1 MRFRGLSVGADRPG
15 GGFGA
20 GREGLPHRTIAPTLG
35 CSPSACGCGG
45 DYFESDNEEHKAEIE
60 KHIKYVNSRIKE
72 MESFGNGVE
81 ATNPS
86 YTKATRLYFKEGV
99 RVYKTMFNSIEMIKE
114 GN

>member
-1 MRFRGLSVGADRPG
+1 MKVTRVDKITIEDVERTYRGD
-15 GGFGA
+15 
-20 GREGLPHRTIAPTLG
+20 LG
-35 CSPSACGCGG
+35 CACGCGG
-45 DYFESDNEEHKAEIE
+45 DYFDTDNEEHKAEIE

-72 MESFGNGVE
+72 MGSFGNGVE
-81 ATNPS
+81 VTNPS

>member
-1 MRFRGLSVGADRPG
+1 MKVTRLEKITIEDVERTYRGD
-15 GGFGA
+15 
-20 GREGLPHRTIAPTLG
+20 LG
-35 CSPSACGCGG
+35 CACGCGG
-45 DYFESDNEEHKAEIE
+45 DYFDTDNEGHKAEIE

-81 ATNPS
+81 VTNPS

-99 RVYKTMFNSIEMIKE
+99 RVYKTMFNTIEMIKE